1 MPNFKGTI
9 VSDQWGKNNFM
20 QMEKGYFTVFP
31 YPFSAPQV
39 PRPVSVSDNMISP
52 LEIDELNGVN
62 FKNLKNHFSV
72 ALIDTGVTSNHPYL
86 SGTPIQL
93 LHTTNVKDGS
103 ADMHGHGTHLSGLI
117 SGTNTVTGMFPAAP
131 ITSIKVTEGDSGS
144 TTWSAISEALQLVI
158 DQMESNEMQFPF
170 PVSVVNLSFN
180 SIDNIET
187 PGGELFALHQKIL
200 QLESMNIP
208 VVVSAGNYFDLFQ
221 RSSEK
226 PPQYGLGFP
235 AHYAEVISAGSG
247 GQNDPGATIIARQE
261 LAIYS
266 QRISS
271 EYISGEVDNRTFVIA
286 PTYVTVSA
294 GLPTSRSNSS
304 KLFGTSS
311 AAAVVCG
318 LILHLQETYFKT
330 HGTLPTVQQI
340 RMALKKGCDRL
351 NNSVASSYAAG
362 IHTHWRRTFFDDHQ
376 YLYLNRKKIISSI

>member
-9 VSDQWGKNNFM
+9 VSNQWGKNNFM
-20 QMEKGYFTVFP
+20 QMEKGYFTAFP

-39 PRPVSVSDNMISP
+39 PRPVSVSDLVISSG
-52 LEIDELNGVN
+52 EIDELNGVD
-62 FKNLKNHFSV
+62 FKNLTHHFSA
-72 ALIDTGVTSNHPYL
+72 ALIDTGVTSNHPFL

-103 ADMHGHGTHLSGLI
+103 DDMHGHGTHLSGLI
-117 SGTNTVTGMFPAAP
+117 SGTTTVTGMYPAAP
-131 ITSIKVTEGDSGS
+131 ITSIKVTEEDSGS
-144 TTWSAISEALQLVI
+144 TTWSAISEALQMVI
-158 DQMESNEMQFPF
+158 DNIGFDGEKFPY

-200 QLESMNIP
+200 KLESMNIP
-208 VVVSAGNYFDLFQ
+208 VVVSAGNYYDLFQ
-221 RSSEK
+221 QSSAK
-226 PPQYGLGFP
+226 PPQYGLAFP

-247 GQNDPGATIIARQE
+247 GQDDKPATKVARQE

-266 QRISS
+266 QRISHQ
-271 EYISGEVDNRTFVIA
+271 YLSGVDDQRTFVIA

-294 GLPTSRSNSS
+294 GLPTPGSISS

-311 AAAVVCG
+311 AAAVVSG
-318 LILHLQETYFKT
+318 LILHMQETYFKK

-340 RMALKKGCDRL
+340 RMALKKGCDPL
-351 NNSVASSYAAG
+351 NNTVASSYATG
-362 IHTHWRRTFFDDHQ
+362 IHAAWRHTFFDDHQ